1 MTDRPPQ
8 PSRAS
13 NAAPHYTVSL
23 FRPPGSETPNNPA
36 FCRDSG
42 ETTAETGG
50 LKALARLVLA
60 RDT

>member
-13 NAAPHYTVSL
+13 NAAPHYAVSL
-23 FRPPGSETPNNPA
+23 SRPLGGETPNTRP
-36 FCRDSG
+36 F
-42 ETTAETGG
+42 AETAAETDG